1 MKSKRMVISAIV
13 LSFIITAGTM
23 GIIRAA
29 DAATTR
35 SAEQNV
41 HTRSLGNSFKNRKT
55 MRHAFQGIRAAI
67 EANDYE
73 AWAKLTS
80 ERPHDPN
87 MITPETFQ
95 KLREAYLLRQQG
107 DEEGARKITE
117 ALGVQ
122 KFGSR
127 KIARKQFQAVR
138 NAIESHDYETW
149 AKLMQDIADANTRP
163 IDTTR
168 EAFDALTAR

>member
-1 MKSKRMVISAIV
+1 MVISAIV

-29 DAATTR
+29 DAATMDGGG
-35 SAEQNV
+35 QNAQSR
-41 HTRSLGNSFKNRKT
+41 TIGNLFKNRKT
-55 MRHAFQGIRAAI
+55 MRHAFQGIRTAI
-67 EANDYE
+67 ETNDYTT
-73 AWAKLTS
+73 WATLMS
-80 ERPHDPN
+80 ERPHDPT
-87 MITPETFQ
+87 MITLETFQ

-117 ALGVQ
+117 ALGIQ

-138 NAIESHDYETW
+138 NAIEAHDYETW
-149 AKLMQDIADANTRP
+149 TSLMQKIANTSTQP

-168 EAFDALTAR
+168 EAFDTLTKK